1 MENLKIEETKATPC
15 ISFDKD
21 KHILEIK
28 GRSYPG
34 STKEFY
40 APVFSWLDNYL
51 KQLTDEQVTVNLE
64 IIYFNSTSSKVLMD
78 LLSILDNEINNGKNI
93 SVNWFYE
100 EDNDDML
107 EFGEELQE
115 DLEVLKMNMIQK
127 NFD

>member
-1 MENLKIEETKATPC
+1 MENLKIEATKSTPD
-15 ISFDKD
+15 ILFDKE
-21 KHILEIK
+21 KNILEIK

-40 APVFSWLDNYL
+40 SPVFSWLDNYF
-51 KQLTDEQVTVNLE
+51 KQLTDKQVTVNLE

-78 LLSILDNEINNGKNI
+78 FLSVLEDEINKGKNI

-100 EDNDDML
+100 DDNDDML

-115 DLEVLKMNMIQK
+115 DLDVLKMNMIPK
-127 NFD
+127 KIG

>member
-1 MENLKIEETKATPC
+1 MENLKIKATKATPD
-15 ISFDKD
+15 ILFDKE
-21 KHILEIK
+21 KNILEIK

-40 APVFSWLDNYL
+40 APVFSWLENYF
-51 KQLTDEQVTVNLE
+51 KQLTDERVTVNLE

-78 LLSILDNEINNGKNI
+78 FLSVLEDEINKGKNI

-100 EDNDDML
+100 DDNDDML

-115 DLEVLKMNMIQK
+115 DIDVLKMNMIPK
-127 NFD
+127 KLG

>member
-1 MENLKIEETKATPC
+1 MENLKIKATKATPD
-15 ISFDKD
+15 ILFDKE
-21 KHILEIK
+21 KNILEIK

-40 APVFSWLDNYL
+40 APVFSWLENYF
-51 KQLTDEQVTVNLE
+51 KQLTDERVTVNLE

-78 LLSILDNEINNGKNI
+78 FLSMLDDEIDKGKNI

-115 DLEVLKMNMIQK
+115 DIDVLKMNMIPK
-127 NFD
+127 KIS